1 MNFNKHYN
9 VYEKYSLAQK
19 QVAKNLLDY
28 MGKSSIFNTQIN
40 SIFEIGCG
48 TGIFTKEYRKYF
60 LHSDLILNDIFDVRE
75 FIKDIDYNIFIQE
88 NIEELDIPKSDLV
101 VSSSVSQWIKD
112 KDSLIRNIAEN
123 TDNLCFSSYV
133 SGNLIEIKNHFDI
146 SLDYLNIEEFK
157 EILKKYF
164 SSVKSYNET
173 IKLDFEDPM
182 SVLKHLKYTGVTG
195 FQKTSISKIKTFK
208 DNILTYEVAYFICKK

>member
-28 MGKSSIFNTQIN
+28 MGKSNIFDTQIN

-60 LHSDLILNDIFDVRE
+60 LHSNLILNDIFDVRE

-101 VSSSVSQWIKD
+101 VSSSVFQWIKD

-164 SSVKSYNET
+164 SSVKSYSET

-208 DNILTYEVAYFICKK
+208 NNILTYEVAYFICKK

>member
-9 VYEKYSLAQK
+9 VYEKYSLEQK

-28 MGKSSIFNTQIN
+28 MGKSNIFDIQIN

-101 VSSSVSQWIKD
+101 VSSSVFQWIKD

-123 TDNLCFSSYV
+123 TDNFCFTSYV

-164 SSVKSYNET
+164 SSVKSYSET

>member
-28 MGKSSIFNTQIN
+28 MGKSNIFDTKIN

-101 VSSSVSQWIKD
+101 VSSSVFQWIKD

-164 SSVKSYNET
+164 SFVKSYSET

-208 DNILTYEVAYFICKK
+208 DNILTYKVAYFICKK

>member
-28 MGKSSIFNTQIN
+28 MGKSNIFDIQIN

-101 VSSSVSQWIKD
+101 VSSSVFQWIKD

-146 SLDYLNIEEFK
+146 SLDYLNAEEFK

-164 SSVKSYNET
+164 SSVKSYSET
-173 IKLDFEDPM
+173 IKLDFEAPM

-195 FQKTSISKIKTFK
+195 FQRTSISKIKTFK
-208 DNILTYEVAYFICKK
+208 DNILTYEVAYFICQK

>member
-28 MGKSSIFNTQIN
+28 MGKSNIFDIQIN

-101 VSSSVSQWIKD
+101 VSSSVFQWIKD

-164 SSVKSYNET
+164 SSVKSYSET
-173 IKLDFEDPM
+173 IKLDFEAPM
-182 SVLKHLKYTGVTG
+182 AVLKHLKYTGVTG
-195 FQKTSISKIKTFK
+195 FQRTSISKIKTFK

>member
-1 MNFNKHYN
+1 MNFYKYYN
-9 VYEKYSLAQK
+9 EYENYSLAQK
-19 QVAKNLLDY
+19 QVAKNMLDY
-28 MGKSSIFNTQIN
+28 MGKSNIFNTQIN

-48 TGIFTKEYRKYF
+48 TGIFTREYRKYF

-101 VSSSVSQWIKD
+101 VSSSVFQWIKD
-112 KDSLIRNIAEN
+112 IESLIRNIAEH
-123 TDNLCFSSYV
+123 TDNLCFSSYIF
-133 SGNLIEIKNHFDI
+133 GNLLEIKNHFGV
-146 SLDYLNIEEFK
+146 SLDYLNIEEFE

-164 SSVKSYNET
+164 SSVKSYSET
-173 IKLDFEDPM
+173 IKLNFGSPM
-182 SVLKHLKYTGVTG
+182 LLLKHLKYTGVTG

>member
-28 MGKSSIFNTQIN
+28 MGKSNIFDTKIN

-101 VSSSVSQWIKD
+101 VSSSVFQWIKD

-133 SGNLIEIKNHFDI
+133 SGNLIEIKNHFNI

-164 SSVKSYNET
+164 SSVKSYSET

>member
-28 MGKSSIFNTQIN
+28 MGKSNIFDTQIN

-101 VSSSVSQWIKD
+101 VSSSVFQWIKD

-164 SSVKSYNET
+164 SSVKSYSET
-173 IKLDFEDPM
+173 IKLDFEAPM

>member
-9 VYEKYSLAQK
+9 EYENYSLAQK

-28 MGKSSIFNTQIN
+28 MGKSNIFNTQIN

-48 TGIFTKEYRKYF
+48 TGIFTREYRKYF

-101 VSSSVSQWIKD
+101 VSSSVFQWIKD

-164 SSVKSYNET
+164 SSVKSYSET
-173 IKLDFEDPM
+173 IKLDFEAPM

-195 FQKTSISKIKTFK
+195 FQRTSISKIKTFK
-208 DNILTYEVAYFICKK
+208 DNILTYEVAYFICQK

>member
-1 MNFNKHYN
+1 MNFYKYYN
-9 VYEKYSLAQK
+9 EYENYSLAQK

-28 MGKSSIFNTQIN
+28 MGKSNIFNTQIN

-48 TGIFTKEYRKYF
+48 TGIFTREYRKYF
-60 LHSDLILNDIFDVRE
+60 LHSDLILNDLFDVRE

-101 VSSSVSQWIKD
+101 VSSSVFQWIKD
-112 KDSLIRNIAEN
+112 IESLIRNIVEH
-123 TDNLCFSSYV
+123 TDNLCFSSYIF
-133 SGNLIEIKNHFDI
+133 GNLLEIKNHFGV
-146 SLDYLNIEEFK
+146 SLDYLNIEEFE

-164 SSVKSYNET
+164 SSVKSYSET
-173 IKLDFEDPM
+173 IKLNFGSPM
-182 SVLKHLKYTGVTG
+182 LLLKHLKYTGVTG

>member
-28 MGKSSIFNTQIN
+28 MGKSNIFDTQIN

-101 VSSSVSQWIKD
+101 VSSSVFQWIKD

-133 SGNLIEIKNHFDI
+133 SGNLIEIKNHFNI

-164 SSVKSYNET
+164 SSVKSYSET

-208 DNILTYEVAYFICKK
+208 DSILTYEVAYFICKK

>member
-28 MGKSSIFNTQIN
+28 MGKSNIFDTKID

-48 TGIFTKEYRKYF
+48 TGIFTREYRKYF

-101 VSSSVSQWIKD
+101 VSSSVFQWIKD
-112 KDSLIRNIAEN
+112 IDSLIRNIAEH
-123 TDNLCFSSYV
+123 TDNLCFSSYIF
-133 SGNLIEIKNHFDI
+133 GNLLEIKNHFGV
-146 SLDYLNIEEFK
+146 SLDYLNIEEFE

-164 SSVKSYNET
+164 SSVKSYSET
-173 IKLDFEDPM
+173 IKLNFGSPM
-182 SVLKHLKYTGVTG
+182 LLLKHLKYTGVTG

>member
-28 MGKSSIFNTQIN
+28 MGKSNIFDTKIN

-101 VSSSVSQWIKD
+101 VSSSVFQWIKD

-164 SSVKSYNET
+164 SSVKSYSET

-208 DNILTYEVAYFICKK
+208 NNILTYEVAYFICKK

>member
-28 MGKSSIFNTQIN
+28 MGKSNIFDTQIN

-101 VSSSVSQWIKD
+101 VSSSVFQWIKD

-164 SSVKSYNET
+164 SSVKSYSET
-173 IKLDFEDPM
+173 IKLDFEAPM

-208 DNILTYEVAYFICKK
+208 DNILTYKVAYFICKK

>member
-1 MNFNKHYN
+1 MNFYKYYN
-9 VYEKYSLAQK
+9 EYENYSLAQK

-28 MGKSSIFNTQIN
+28 MGKSNIFDIQIN

-48 TGIFTKEYRKYF
+48 TGIFTREYRKYF
-60 LHSDLILNDIFDVRE
+60 LHSDLILNDLFDVRE

-101 VSSSVSQWIKD
+101 VSSSVFQWIKD

-164 SSVKSYNET
+164 SSVKYYSET
-173 IKLDFEDPM
+173 IKLDFEAPM
-182 SVLKHLKYTGVTG
+182 AVLKHLKYTGVTG

-208 DNILTYEVAYFICKK
+208 DNILTYKVAYFICKK

>member
-28 MGKSSIFNTQIN
+28 MGKSNIFDIQIN

-75 FIKDIDYNIFIQE
+75 FIKDVDYNIFIQE

-101 VSSSVSQWIKD
+101 VSSSVFQWIKD

-164 SSVKSYNET
+164 SSVKSYSET

>member
-1 MNFNKHYN
+1 MNFYKYYN
-9 VYEKYSLAQK
+9 EYENYSLAQK

-28 MGKSSIFNTQIN
+28 MGKSNIFNTQIN

-101 VSSSVSQWIKD
+101 VSSSVFQWIKD

-164 SSVKSYNET
+164 SSVKSYSET
-173 IKLDFEDPM
+173 IKLDFEAPM

-195 FQKTSISKIKTFK
+195 FQRTSISKIKTFK
-208 DNILTYEVAYFICKK
+208 DNILTYKVAYFICQK

>member
-9 VYEKYSLAQK
+9 VYEKYSLAQQ

-28 MGKSSIFNTQIN
+28 MGKSNIFDTQIN

-101 VSSSVSQWIKD
+101 VSSSVFQWIKD

-164 SSVKSYNET
+164 SSVKSYSET

>member
-28 MGKSSIFNTQIN
+28 MGKSNIFDTQIN

-101 VSSSVSQWIKD
+101 VSSSVFQWIKD

-157 EILKKYF
+157 EILKNYF
-164 SSVKSYNET
+164 SSVKYYSET
-173 IKLDFEDPM
+173 IKLDFEAPM
-182 SVLKHLKYTGVTG
+182 AVLKHLKYTGVTG

-208 DNILTYEVAYFICKK
+208 DNILTYKVAYFICKK

>member
-1 MNFNKHYN
+1 MNFYKYYN
-9 VYEKYSLAQK
+9 EYENYSLAQK

-28 MGKSSIFNTQIN
+28 MGKSNIFNTQIN

-48 TGIFTKEYRKYF
+48 TGIFTREYRKYF

-101 VSSSVSQWIKD
+101 VSSSVFQWIKD

-164 SSVKSYNET
+164 SSVKSYSET

-208 DNILTYEVAYFICKK
+208 DNILTYKVAYFICQK

>member
-28 MGKSSIFNTQIN
+28 MGKSNIFDTKID

-48 TGIFTKEYRKYF
+48 TGIFTREYRKYF

-101 VSSSVSQWIKD
+101 VSSSVFQWIKD

-164 SSVKSYNET
+164 SSVKSYSET
-173 IKLDFEDPM
+173 IKLDFEAPM

-195 FQKTSISKIKTFK
+195 FQRTSISKIKTFK
-208 DNILTYEVAYFICKK
+208 DNILTYEVAYFICQK

>member
-1 MNFNKHYN
+1 MNLNKHYN
-9 VYEKYSLAQK
+9 EYEKYSLAQK

-28 MGKSSIFNTQIN
+28 MRKSNIFNTQIN

-101 VSSSVSQWIKD
+101 VSSSVFQWIKD

-164 SSVKSYNET
+164 SSVKSYSET
-173 IKLDFEDPM
+173 IKLDFKVPM
-182 SVLKHLKYTGVTG
+182 AVLKHLKHTGVTG
-195 FQKTSISKIKTFK
+195 FQRTSISKIKTFK
-208 DNILTYEVAYFICKK
+208 DNILTYKVAYFICKK

>member
-9 VYEKYSLAQK
+9 EYEKYSLAQK

-28 MGKSSIFNTQIN
+28 MGKSNIFNTQIN

-88 NIEELDIPKSDLV
+88 NIEE
-101 VSSSVSQWIKD
+101 
-112 KDSLIRNIAEN
+112 
-123 TDNLCFSSYV
+123 
-133 SGNLIEIKNHFDI
+133 
-146 SLDYLNIEEFK
+146 FK

-164 SSVKSYNET
+164 SSVKSYSET
-173 IKLDFEDPM
+173 IKLDFEVPM
-182 SVLKHLKYTGVTG
+182 AVLKHLKHTGVTG
-195 FQKTSISKIKTFK
+195 FQRTSISKIKTFK
-208 DNILTYEVAYFICKK
+208 DNILTYKVAYFICKK

>member
-28 MGKSSIFNTQIN
+28 MGKSNIFDIQIN

-101 VSSSVSQWIKD
+101 VSSSVFQWIKD

-164 SSVKSYNET
+164 SSVKSYSET
-173 IKLDFEDPM
+173 IKLDFEAPM
-182 SVLKHLKYTGVTG
+182 AVLKHLKYTGVTG
-195 FQKTSISKIKTFK
+195 FQRTSISKIKTFK
-208 DNILTYEVAYFICKK
+208 DNILTYEIAYFICKK